1 MSRARAIPLSTRSG
15 AAILAT
21 SVVGLL
27 AFVWPLLAPRGSEIL
42 AHASDAPLLFG
53 LLVPL
58 LLALTLSL
66 VGEGAMGAKAIA
78 LLGVLAATSAA
89 LRALGAG
96 IAGLEPIWIVIVLG
110 AYALG
115 AGFGFVLGPVCILSS
130 ALLTG
135 GVGPW
140 LPFQMIAAAWVGL
153 GAGMLAGRLP
163 ARAEI
168 PLLAA
173 YSTVAAVAY
182 GWMLNLWFWPTA
194 TGLPEALSFVPG
206 AGPMTN
212 VSHWFVFNMT
222 TSLGY
227 DLPRAALTCVA
238 ILLVGRRVLAA
249 LRRTSR
255 IAAFDAAPV
264 FHAAPVF
271 DAAPVAGEA
280 VVVGAAPV
288 VEAAPP
294 AVAGPTFETIPL
306 IDPEPSR

>member
-1 MSRARAIPLSTRSG
+1 M
-15 AAILAT
+15 
-21 SVVGLL
+21 
-27 AFVWPLLAPRGSEIL
+27 
-42 AHASDAPLLFG
+42 
-53 LLVPL
+53 
-58 LLALTLSL
+58 
-66 VGEGAMGAKAIA
+66 
-78 LLGVLAATSAA
+78 
-89 LRALGAG
+89 
-96 IAGLEPIWIVIVLG
+96 
-110 AYALG
+110 
-115 AGFGFVLGPVCILSS
+115 
-130 ALLTG
+130 
-135 GVGPW
+135 
-140 LPFQMIAAAWVGL
+140 
-153 GAGMLAGRLP
+153 
-163 ARAEI
+163 
-168 PLLAA
+168 
-173 YSTVAAVAY
+173 AAVAY

-264 FHAAPVF
+264 F
-271 DAAPVAGEA
+271 DATPVAGEA

>member
-1 MSRARAIPLSTRSG
+1 MSRTRAIPLSTRSS

-115 AGFGFVLGPVCILSS
+115 AGFGFVLGPVCILAS

-168 PLLAA
+168 PLLAT

-212 VSHWFVFNMT
+212 VTHWFVFNMT

-255 IAAFDAAPV
+255 IAAFDAT
-264 FHAAPVF
+264 PVF
-271 DAAPVAGEA
+271 DGTPVMGEA
-280 VVVGAAPV
+280 VVAGTALVVGATPVVGAAP
-288 VEAAPP
+288 A
-294 AVAGPTFETIPL
+294 AVAGPTFEAGPQ